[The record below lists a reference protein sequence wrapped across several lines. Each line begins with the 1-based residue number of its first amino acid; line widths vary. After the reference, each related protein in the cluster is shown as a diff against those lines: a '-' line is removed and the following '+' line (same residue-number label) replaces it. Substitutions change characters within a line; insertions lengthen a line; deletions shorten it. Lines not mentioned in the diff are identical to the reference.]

1 MRMLVTGGAGFI
13 GSHVVREL
21 LKRGHQVVVLDNLST
36 GFLDNLESVKGSYEW
51 VRGDVED
58 TQAIETAVRDCHVVY
73 HLAASVGNQ
82 RSIADP
88 VRDASVNLIGTLNVL
103 NAARGHQVGKVVL
116 ASSAGIFGEPIRL
129 PVDEDHPTHPDSPYG
144 VSKLAAEHMALVYHR
159 LFGLG
164 TVALRYFNV
173 YGPLQRYDAYGNVI
187 PIFARQLLRKEP
199 LTIYGDGCQT
209 RDFVS
214 VIDVARATVAAGL
227 VKEASG
233 VYNIGTGSSITLN
246 QLVATMQ
253 DVTGITPELRYVSPR
268 PGDVRHSLASVAWAT
283 RDFDYVPTMT
293 LNEGLQDYFAWFSRW
308 AG

>member
-21 LKRGHQVVVLDNLST
+21 LHRGHQVVVFDNLST
-36 GFLDNLESVKGSYEW
+36 GFVENLDTVKDSIEL

-58 TQAIETAVRDCHVVY
+58 PQAIAASIHNCRVVY

-82 RSIADP
+82 RSIVDP
-88 VRDASVNLIGTLNVL
+88 VQDASVNLIGTLNVL
-103 NAARGHQVGKVVL
+103 NAARAHQVGKVVL

-129 PVDEDHPTHPDSPYG
+129 PVDEGHPTHPDSPYG
-144 VSKLAAEHMALVYHR
+144 VSKLAAEHMALVYQR
-159 LFGLG
+159 LFGLS

-187 PIFARQLLRKEP
+187 PIFAQQLLRREP

-214 VIDVARATVAAGL
+214 VVDVARATVAAGL
-227 VKEASG
+227 VQEARG

-246 QLVATMQ
+246 ELVDTMGQ
-253 DVTGITPELRYVSPR
+253 VTRMTPRVRYVNPR
-268 PGDVRHSLASVAWAT
+268 PGDVRHSLASVAWAS
-283 RDFDYVPTMT
+283 RDFDYAPTVT
-293 LNEGLQDYFAWFSRW
+293 LSEGLKDYFAWFSGW
-308 AG
+308 VS